1 MTEHQDTYT
10 KVETI
15 VSQAEDM
22 SCQAKALY
30 MALRSY
36 YFVKDGTCRPS
47 YEQLMKRSGI
57 GSRQTLTKHLKILK
71 MRGFIDIER
80 ISHQSNSYSFPYL
93 HGSKSCTSSKITST
107 ETDTRLVPKV
117 VLRASTETG
126 TVPRSLPKSS
136 PRAGKETSDFQSFQG
151 TGTETPQGPP
161 EEIETIMSPQAS
173 RYKVTPAKPIL
184 RSRNEYCDAV
194 WHAIQIE
201 NDPNACGPNEAYLAM
216 KQRIHASRF
225 MENYVAQAC

>member
-93 HGSKSCTSSKITST
+93 HGSKSCTSSKIAST

-117 VLRASTETG
+117 VLRASSESG

-136 PRAGKETSDFQSFQG
+136 PRAGKETSNFQSFQG

-173 RYKVTPAKPIL
+173 RYKVTLTKPIL
-184 RSRNEYCDAV
+184 KRPNGIPDAV
-194 WHAIQIE
+194 WKVMQIE
-201 NDPNACGPNEAYLAM
+201 NDPYAKPATPEYLAM
-216 KQRIHASRF
+216 KQKIHASRF
-225 MENYVAQAC
+225 VESYAAQAG